1 MPVPIATVLSSHYSM
16 WLTQYS
22 GRGLTGAQ

>member
-1 MPVPIATVLSSHYSM
+1 MPVPVATVLSSHYAM

-22 GRGLTGAQ
+22 GRGLTGTH